1 MTLTVG
7 TDSGAWSVSGERAE
21 LIGLD
26 GKGISHVAVRDGTV
40 LAAVPRDGLYSV
52 SGDLERS
59 IWQGDARACGIAPDG
74 SIYVGTE
81 PAMIFRS
88 DDFGDSWDR
97 LDAIDRLPTRS
108 DWYFPPPPHEPHVR
122 SIDFLPDDPA
132 SIIAGVEVGGVLV
145 SHDRGE
151 SWREMNSGINV
162 DVHTVRPDPSQ
173 HGHLLA
179 VTGGG
184 FYASEN
190 GGTTWERRMSGV
202 DRGYTAGLHV
212 NPERASEVLIV
223 AGDRPPGRNGRV
235 YHSLD
240 AGVNWTRIDDPA
252 LPERYDRVPVVL
264 FAESAA
270 WLATDDGDVY
280 RAESPS
286 DTWSFVCRLSAPA
299 NAMVADG
306 SPSSI
311 TSGF

>member
-1 MTLTVG
+1 MAITVG
-7 TDSGAWSVSGERAE
+7 TDSGVWTVSQEHAE
-21 LIGLD
+21 PIGLR
-26 GKGISHVAVRDGTV
+26 GKRISHVATGAGKT

-52 SGDLERS
+52 TRDHEQC
-59 IWQGDARACGIAPDG
+59 IWEGDARACAIAPHG
-74 SIYVGTE
+74 TIYVGTE

-88 DDFGDSWDR
+88 DDFGESWNR
-97 LDAIDRLPTRS
+97 LDAIDQLPTRG

-122 SIDFLPDDPA
+122 SIDFLPAEPT

-145 SHDRGE
+145 SHDRGVT
-151 SWREMNSGINV
+151 WREMNSGINV

-173 HGHLLA
+173 RGHLLA

-184 FYASEN
+184 FYASED
-190 GGTTWERRMSGV
+190 GGTTWERRMAGV

-212 NPERASEVLIV
+212 NPRRAGEVLIV

-240 AGVNWTRIDDPA
+240 AGLNWVGIEDPT
-252 LPERYDRVPVVL
+252 LPERHDRVPVML

-286 DTWSFVCRLSAPA
+286 DAWSFVCRLPAAA